1 LLIHGIFIVNTY
13 RKDWQMIVT
22 VGATKGGVGK
32 TTVALNLAL
41 GRALAGRDVWLVD
54 GDRQGTAQT
63 AVSIRAD
70 EGKAPALACSQYVDG
85 PTLRSQVQHQRDKY
99 QDIIID
105 AGGRDSTALRAALTL
120 CDVLVIPFQP
130 RSFDLWAMQDVLTLV
145 NEARSV
151 RDGLRVYAL
160 LNLADPQGSD
170 NAEAAEVVKGLEGIE
185 LLPVTLG
192 RRKAF
197 SSAAG
202 SGLSVMEM
210 SPKDPKA
217 CNEIQSL
224 FNCIFIGN

>member
-1 LLIHGIFIVNTY
+1 
-13 RKDWQMIVT
+13 MIIT

-32 TTVALNLAL
+32 TTIALNLAI

-63 AVSIRAD
+63 AISIRAE
-70 EGKAPALACSQYVDG
+70 EGRAPAIACSQYVDG
-85 PTLRSQVQHQRDKY
+85 PALRAQVQHQRSKY

-151 RDGLRVYAL
+151 RDGLRTVAL
-160 LNLADPQGSD
+160 LNQADPQGTD
-170 NAEAAEVVKGLEGIE
+170 NAEAVEVVRGLEGVE
-185 LLPVTLG
+185 LLSVSLG
-192 RRKAF
+192 RRKAYA
-197 SSAAG
+197 SAAG
-202 SGLSVMEM
+202 SGLSVLE
-210 SPKDPKA
+210 SNPRDAKA
-217 CNEIQSL
+217 SAEIKVLIDSV
-224 FNCIFIGN
+224 FIVKNI

>member
-1 LLIHGIFIVNTY
+1 
-13 RKDWQMIVT
+13 MIIT

-32 TTVALNLAL
+32 TTIALNLAI

-63 AVSIRAD
+63 AISIRAE
-70 EGKAPALACSQYVDG
+70 EGRAPAIACSQYVDG
-85 PTLRSQVQHQRDKY
+85 PALRAQVQHQRSKY

-151 RDGLRVYAL
+151 RDGLRTVAL
-160 LNLADPQGSD
+160 LNQADPQGTD
-170 NAEAAEVVKGLEGIE
+170 NAEAVEVVRGLEGVE
-185 LLPVTLG
+185 LLSVSLG
-192 RRKAF
+192 RRKAYA
-197 SSAAG
+197 SAAG
-202 SGLSVMEM
+202 SGLSVLE
-210 SPKDPKA
+210 SNPRDAKA
-217 CNEIQSL
+217 SAEIKVLIVSV
-224 FNCIFIGN
+224 FIVKNI